1 MRSKSIN
8 TINGKIQ
15 KVLDRIESI
24 ERKKNLLI
32 DELAALQKEKE
43 IALTTNVMNA
53 LKESGKSYEELMIFL
68 GN

>member
-53 LKESGKSYEELMIFL
+53 LKKSGKSYEELMIFL

>member
-32 DELAALQKEKE
+32 DELATLQ
-43 IALTTNVMNA
+43 NVNSMFRISRFSN
-53 LKESGKSYEELMIFL
+53 LIFFKS
-68 GN
+68 

>member
-15 KVLDRIESI
+15 KVLDRIESL

-53 LKESGKSYEELMIFL
+53 LKKSGKSYEELMIFL